1 MSIAIPLYLAI
12 TPAEI
17 SRCGQL
23 PEKPAYMA
31 CHFSAASVG
40 LSNLPQQ
47 ETPMLILDDSLP
59 PSGHDPQIICT
70 QLQQIC
76 GKFKVQYLLLD
87 LQRPNDPE
95 TAQIV
100 KAILDNKPC
109 NTIVSEAYGKALACP
124 LFLNSPLPHQALEE
138 YIAPFKNRTLW
149 LELAVET
156 VSYRVSK
163 TDCTVQ
169 SVPYT
174 PAENHCKDLHCHYNW
189 TVYKDHIDFT
199 LSRDRQDCD
208 SLLRDAQGLGISG
221 FVGLYQQFP

>member
-17 SRCGQL
+17 SRCAQL

-47 ETPMLILDDSLP
+47 ETPI
-59 PSGHDPQIICT
+59 
-70 QLQQIC
+70 
-76 GKFKVQYLLLD
+76 KVQYLLLD

-109 NTIVSEAYGKALACP
+109 NTIVSEAYGKALDCP

-208 SLLRDAQGLGISG
+208 CLLKDAQGLGISG